1 MNLFQF
7 VTIWGFPLVC
17 QPSKDWVNCL
27 HSDVV
32 VGNGL
37 LIVLNLLLLE
47 PNTHVDFS
55 LFLVKLLMVLNWPL
69 ETKLCR
75 HFPYGSLG
83 LSHTVVFLESMMDW
97 IFLNACPNFLQMPS
111 RPLSTDPTSESSAS
125 MSQQWRRMLR
135 IWWRR
140 SSGSFA
146 CRTPRPEWLNNGLN
160 CIR

>member
-55 LFLVKLLMVLNWPL
+55 LFLVKLLMVLNWSL
-69 ETKLCR
+69 ETKLCS
-75 HFPYGSLG
+75 HFPLWLLG
-83 LSHTVVFLESMMDW
+83 IISQCGLKSMMD
-97 IFLNACPNFLQMPS
+97 
-111 RPLSTDPTSESSAS
+111 
-125 MSQQWRRMLR
+125 
-135 IWWRR
+135 
-140 SSGSFA
+140 
-146 CRTPRPEWLNNGLN
+146 
-160 CIR
+160 